1 MTTWVLLHG
10 FTGDPRTFDAI
21 RTRLDGRVIIP
32 MLPGHGPR
40 PDPVDAWGTEVSKLA
55 AWLER
60 EGVRGAHLVGYS
72 FGGRLGWSLAERDD
86 LFSRATLIGA
96 HPGLSGA
103 RERDARRAR
112 DAAWATRLER
122 DGIDAFVAAWEALP
136 IFESQRALPE
146 ETLAAQRAIRRS
158 HTARGLADALRHLGL
173 ARMPPTEPRVP
184 VELVVGERDARHLE
198 LARSLEHPLHE
209 IPGVGHN
216 VLLEAPHMLARVLA

>member
-1 MTTWVLLHG
+1 MKTWVLLHG
-10 FTGDPRTFDAI
+10 FTGDPRAFEQLRAK
-21 RTRLDGRVIIP
+21 LGGRVLAP

-40 PDPVDAWGTEVSKLA
+40 PTPVDGWSAEISKLA

-60 EGVRGAHLVGYS
+60 EGVSGAHLVGYS

-103 RERDARRAR
+103 GERDDRRAG
-112 DAAWATRLER
+112 DALFIERLER
-122 DGIDAFVAAWEALP
+122 DGLDAFVAAWGALP
-136 IFESQRALPE
+136 LFASQRALPE

-173 ARMPPTEPRVP
+173 AEMPASRPRVP
-184 VELVVGERDARHLE
+184 VELVVGERDGRHLE
-198 LARSLEHPLHE
+198 IARGLDRPLHV

-216 VLLEAPHMLARVLA
+216 VLIEAPRALGEVLA